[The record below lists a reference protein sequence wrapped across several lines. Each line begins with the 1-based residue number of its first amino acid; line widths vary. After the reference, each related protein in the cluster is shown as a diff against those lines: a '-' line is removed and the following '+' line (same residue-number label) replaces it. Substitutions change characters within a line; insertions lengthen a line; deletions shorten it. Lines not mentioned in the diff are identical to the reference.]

1 MQASDIAQMIDH
13 SLLKPELTLSDVEA
27 GCQTAM
33 KYGTATVCVRPCD
46 VQAAA
51 EFLAGSSVL
60 VSTVVGFPH
69 GSNLTAVKVF
79 EAEQAMAQG
88 AKELDMVL
96 NIGRLRAGDFNFVQQ
111 DIQAVVQAAHAQDV
125 VVKVIFENCFLDKKQ
140 IVKACQLAEAAG
152 ADFVKTSTGFGSGG
166 ATLADLRLMRDSCS
180 PTMRL
185 KAAGG
190 VRTLEAALAVR
201 AVGAVRFGAT
211 ATEAIMDE
219 ALFLEEAARLTE
231 IPDRESNTL

>member
-1 MQASDIAQMIDH
+1 MRVADIAQMIDH
-13 SLLKPELTLSDVEA
+13 SLLKPELTLAEVEA
-27 GCQTAM
+27 GCQLAA
-33 KYGTATVCVRPCD
+33 KYGTATVCVKPCD

-51 EFLAGSSVL
+51 EFLADSPVL

-69 GSNLTAVKVF
+69 GSNLTGVKVF

-96 NIGRLRAGDFNFVQQ
+96 NIGRLRGGDFPFVQQ
-111 DIQAVVQAAHAQDV
+111 DIQAVVDAAHAQDV
-125 VVKVIFENCFLDKKQ
+125 LIKVIFENCLLSKEQ
-140 IVKACQLAEAAG
+140 IVRACQLAEAAG
-152 ADFVKTSTGFGSGG
+152 ADFIKTSTGFSSGG

-180 PTMRL
+180 PTMRI

-190 VRTLEAALAVR
+190 VRTLDAALAVR

-211 ATEAIMDE
+211 ATAAIMDE
-219 ALFLEEAARLTE
+219 ALFREETGRLVE
-231 IPDRESNTL
+231 IPDKESNTL